1 MAQLT
6 LKVEGMSCQH
16 CKMSVEKALQ
26 KLPGVEK
33 ADVNL
38 AAGEVLVIYRED
50 AVTREDMKKAIEAA
64 GYDVKE

>member
-38 AAGEVLVIYRED
+38 ATGEVLVIYREG